1 MTTNI
6 ENTKYEIDNSYD
18 LTWEIERNNQK
29 IELDIQISIDNEG
42 YAYLDN
48 VEWGGTEFI
57 LSLDEESDIISHIEE
72 DVDVDEKEIDDD

>member
-29 IELDIQISIDNEG
+29 IELDIQISIDSEG

-57 LSLDEESDIISHIEE
+57 LSMDEESDIISHIEE